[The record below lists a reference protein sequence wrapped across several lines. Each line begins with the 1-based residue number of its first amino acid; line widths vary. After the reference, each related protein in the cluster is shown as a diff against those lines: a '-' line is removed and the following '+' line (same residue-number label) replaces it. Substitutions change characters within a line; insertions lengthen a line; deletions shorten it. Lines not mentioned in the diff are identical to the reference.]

1 MYPHTV
7 YGALLGMQ
15 KGRSVD
21 VCNSFELVVNCV
33 EGRTVLDKEYFTAK
47 EAQCRCSPCAVR
59 LPVGYFF
66 YLQVVIFTC
75 SQALPC
81 PGFLLLILQNKE
93 SWAGP
98 QCIRPVLYVH
108 VQVVVAPVST
118 TGMVAIESVIL
129 CTAGIEWCGLT
140 ENSWL
145 MGN

>member
-1 MYPHTV
+1 M
-7 YGALLGMQ
+7 
-15 KGRSVD
+15 
-21 VCNSFELVVNCV
+21 
-33 EGRTVLDKEYFTAK
+33 FTLCC
-47 EAQCRCSPCAVR
+47 QTPSRI
-59 LPVGYFF
+59 LF
-66 YLQVVIFTC
+66 YWQVVIFTR

-81 PGFLLLILQNKE
+81 PGFLLLILQTKE

-98 QCIRPVLYVH
+98 QCICPVLYVH
-108 VQVVVAPVST
+108 VKVVVAAVST